1 MDYCVKCYEHFMK
14 GRDTFEELDA
24 EVQSK
29 LSKFSCFNEV
39 FHCVTGFFSPSTS
52 FAQFTIESDLR

>member
-1 MDYCVKCYEHFMK
+1 MDYCVKCYEQFMK
-14 GRDTFEELDA
+14 GGDTFEELDA

-39 FHCVTGFFSPSTS
+39 FVLLVS
-52 FAQFTIESDLR
+52 FLVVK

>member
-1 MDYCVKCYEHFMK
+1 MKCYDLFMK

-29 LSKFSCFNEV
+29 LSKFSNFKYSIV
-39 FHCVTGFFSPSTS
+39 LLVS
-52 FAQFTIESDLR
+52 FLLASVCSVHK

>member
-1 MDYCVKCYEHFMK
+1 MKCYELFMK

-39 FHCVTGFFSPSTS
+39 FNCVTSFSSPSIS
-52 FAQFTIESDLR
+52 FAQFTSESHLR

>member
-1 MDYCVKCYEHFMK
+1 MK
-14 GRDTFEELDA
+14 GRDTFEEVDA

-39 FHCVTGFFSPSTS
+39 FNCYWFLFQHEFCSVY
-52 FAQFTIESDLR
+52 R